1 MKSNGE
7 HMQHRT
13 NGDKRPDEIL
23 AEIDRTRDEMDRT
36 LSAIEHRL
44 TPGQL
49 VDQGLDYLRH
59 SGATEFV
66 QNLGGTAKQNP
77 LPIALT
83 AIGIGWL
90 MALGREPAQPSYGS
104 STSTAGLRDK
114 ASGAMQSASDSLSS
128 ARDRVSGSMSSM
140 RGRAS
145 ESMSSMR
152 DRAGQV
158 TESARYQWDC
168 ARGSVDSLVREQPLA
183 LGAIGLAVGAIL
195 AAMAPRTQKE
205 EELMGEASRNLME
218 KAKETGSQQL
228 EKAQETVKQVAEKAS
243 TEGKEQP
250 PTQTPAKPQVH
261 PQGQSAGQRP
271 ASTGGS
277 TTPSTPT
284 QAKPHVQARNT
295 PKTPNPGPTAAGPDK
310 KGGW

>member
-7 HMQHRT
+7 HLQHRT
-13 NGDKRPDEIL
+13 NGDKRPEEIL
-23 AEIDRTRDEMDRT
+23 ADIDRTRDEMDRT
-36 LSAIEHRL
+36 LTAIEQRL

-90 MALGREPAQPSYGS
+90 MALGREPAQPGYGS
-104 STSTAGLRDK
+104 STSTSGLRDK

-140 RGRAS
+140 RDRAS

-152 DRAGQV
+152 DRAGHI
-158 TESARYQWDC
+158 TESAKYQWDR
-168 ARGSVDSLVREQPLA
+168 ARGGVDYMIREQPLA

-205 EELMGEASRNLME
+205 EELMGEASRNLMQ
-218 KAKETGSQQL
+218 KAKQTGAQQL
-228 EKAQETVKQVAEKAS
+228 EKAQETVKQVAEKS
-243 TEGKEQP
+243 SNERKDQ
-250 PTQTPAKPQVH
+250 
-261 PQGQSAGQRP
+261 PQGQSSGQQRSATP
-271 ASTGGS
+271 GGRGTPSAQTQTKPQVQPRTS
-277 TTPSTPT
+277 TTPQT
-284 QAKPHVQARNT
+284 QH
-295 PKTPNPGPTAAGPDK
+295 PGPTATGPDK
-310 KGGW
+310 KGAW

>member
-7 HMQHRT
+7 HLQHRT
-13 NGDKRPDEIL
+13 DGDKRPEEIL

-59 SGATEFV
+59 SGAAEFV

-77 LPIALT
+77 LPVALT

-90 MALGREPAQPSYGS
+90 MALGREPAQPNYG
-104 STSTAGLRDK
+104 STSTSGLRDGVSAMRDR
-114 ASGAMQSASDSLSS
+114 ASGAMQSASDSLAS
-128 ARDRVSGSMSSM
+128 AKDRVSGSMY
-140 RGRAS
+140 
-145 ESMSSMR
+145 SMR

-158 TESARYQWDC
+158 TESAKHQWDR
-168 ARGSVDSLVREQPLA
+168 ARGGVDYLVREQPLA

-205 EELMGEASRNLME
+205 EALMGEASRNLME

-243 TEGKEQP
+243 SEGKGSSA
-250 PTQTPAKPQVH
+250 QT
-261 PQGQSAGQRP
+261 QGQRSTQRP
-271 ASTGGS
+271 AST
-277 TTPSTPT
+277 
-284 QAKPHVQARNT
+284 PHVQPRTSPETQT
-295 PKTPNPGPTAAGPDK
+295 PRQHPGPTAAGPDK
-310 KGGW
+310 KGAW

>member
-7 HMQHRT
+7 HLQHRT
-13 NGDKRPDEIL
+13 NGDKRPEEIL

-59 SGATEFV
+59 SGAAEFV

-90 MALGREPAQPSYGS
+90 MALGREPAQPNYG
-104 STSTAGLRDK
+104 STSTSGLRDGVSAMRDK
-114 ASGAMQSASDSLSS
+114 ASGAMHSASDTLAS
-128 ARDRVSGSMSSM
+128 AKDRVSGSMY
-140 RGRAS
+140 
-145 ESMSSMR
+145 SMR

-158 TESARYQWDC
+158 TESAKLRWDR
-168 ARGSVDSLVREQPLA
+168 ARGGVDYLVREQPLA

-228 EKAQETVKQVAEKAS
+228 EKAQETVKQVAERAS
-243 TEGKEQP
+243 SEGKRSSA
-250 PTQTPAKPQVH
+250 QT
-261 PQGQSAGQRP
+261 QGQSSTQRP
-271 ASTGGS
+271 AST
-277 TTPSTPT
+277 
-284 QAKPHVQARNT
+284 PHVQPRTSPETQT
-295 PKTPNPGPTAAGPDK
+295 PRQHPGPTAAGPDK
-310 KGGW
+310 KGAW

>member
-7 HMQHRT
+7 HLQHRT
-13 NGDKRPDEIL
+13 NGDKRPEEIL
-23 AEIDRTRDEMDRT
+23 RDIDRTRDEMDRT
-36 LSAIEHRL
+36 LSAIEQRL

-90 MALGREPAQPSYGS
+90 MALGREPAQQNYGTTS
-104 STSTAGLRDK
+104 SSGLRDSMGSMRDK
-114 ASGAMQSASDSLSS
+114 ASGAMHSASDSLSS
-128 ARDRVSGSMSSM
+128 TRDRVSG
-140 RGRAS
+140 
-145 ESMSSMR
+145 SMSSMR

-158 TESARYQWDC
+158 TESAKYQWDR
-168 ARGSVDSLVREQPLA
+168 ARGGVDYMIREQPLA

-228 EKAQETVKQVAEKAS
+228 EKAQETVKQVAEKSS
-243 TEGKEQP
+243 TQGKQ
-250 PTQTPAKPQVH
+250 Q
-261 PQGQSAGQRP
+261 PQGQNA
-271 ASTGGS
+271 
-277 TTPSTPT
+277 PSTQT
-284 QAKPHVQARNT
+284 QAKPHVQPRTGTTTT
-295 PKTPNPGPTAAGPDK
+295 PQTQHPGPTATGPDK

>member
-7 HMQHRT
+7 HT
-13 NGDKRPDEIL
+13 NYRSNGEKRPEEIL

-36 LSAIEHRL
+36 LTAIEHRL

-66 QNLGGTAKQNP
+66 QNLGGSAKQNP
-77 LPIALT
+77 LPVALT

-90 MALGREPAQPSYGS
+90 MALGRQPAQPSYGS
-104 STSTAGLRDK
+104 STSASGLREGMSSMRDK
-114 ASGAMQSASDSLSS
+114 AGGAMQSASDSFGSMK
-128 ARDRVSGSMSSM
+128 DRASGTMSSM
-140 RGRAS
+140 K
-145 ESMSSMR
+145 
-152 DRAGQV
+152 DRAAQV
-158 TESARYQWDC
+158 SDTARYQWDR
-168 ARGSVDSLVREQPLA
+168 ARGGVDYLVREQPLA

-205 EELMGEASRNLME
+205 EELMGEASRNVLD

-228 EKAQETVKQVAEKAS
+228 EKAQQTVKEVAEKATQEVRAQS
-243 TEGKEQP
+243 PGRQTQGAQP
-250 PTQTPAKPQVH
+250 
-261 PQGQSAGQRP
+261 
-271 ASTGGS
+271 
-277 TTPSTPT
+277 
-284 QAKPHVQARNT
+284 KPHVQPHKPSQPASQH
-295 PKTPNPGPTAAGPDK
+295 PGPTASGPDK

>member
-7 HMQHRT
+7 HLEHRT
-13 NGDKRPDEIL
+13 NGDKRPEEIL

-59 SGATEFV
+59 SGAAEFV

-90 MALGREPAQPSYGS
+90 MALGREPAQPNYGS
-104 STSTAGLRDK
+104 TSSSGLREGVSAMRDK
-114 ASGAMQSASDSLSS
+114 ASGAMQSASDSLAS
-128 ARDRVSGSMSSM
+128 AKDRVSGSMY
-140 RGRAS
+140 
-145 ESMSSMR
+145 SMR

-158 TESARYQWDC
+158 TESAKHQWDR
-168 ARGSVDSLVREQPLA
+168 ARGGVDYLVREQPLA

-228 EKAQETVKQVAEKAS
+228 EKAQDAVKQVAEKADCLI
-243 TEGKEQP
+243 GAP
-250 PTQTPAKPQVH
+250 DDDCLV
-261 PQGQSAGQRP
+261 
-271 ASTGGS
+271 
-277 TTPSTPT
+277 
-284 QAKPHVQARNT
+284 
-295 PKTPNPGPTAAGPDK
+295 TA
-310 KGGW
+310 

>member
-7 HMQHRT
+7 HLQHRT
-13 NGDKRPDEIL
+13 NGDKRPEEIL
-23 AEIDRTRDEMDRT
+23 ADIDRTRDEMDRT
-36 LSAIEHRL
+36 LSAIEQRL

-59 SGATEFV
+59 SGAAEFV

-90 MALGREPAQPSYGS
+90 MALGREPAQPSYGA
-104 STSTAGLRDK
+104 STSDSGLRDK

-140 RGRAS
+140 R
-145 ESMSSMR
+145 
-152 DRAGQV
+152 DRAGQM
-158 TESARYQWDC
+158 TESARQQWDR
-168 ARGSVDSLVREQPLA
+168 ARGGVDYMIREQPLA

-228 EKAQETVKQVAEKAS
+228 EKAQETVKQAAEKAS
-243 TEGKEQP
+243 TEGR
-250 PTQTPAKPQVH
+250 H
-261 PQGQSAGQRP
+261 RPQGQSSSQRP
-271 ASTGGS
+271 ASHGGG
-277 TTPSTPT
+277 PSTPASTAPST
-284 QAKPHVQARNT
+284 QT
-295 PKTPNPGPTAAGPDK
+295 NPGPTATGPDK
-310 KGGW
+310 KGAW

>member
-7 HMQHRT
+7 HVQHRT
-13 NGDKRPDEIL
+13 NGDKRPEEIL

-59 SGATEFV
+59 SGAAEFV

-104 STSTAGLRDK
+104 STSTSGLRDK
-114 ASGAMQSASDSLSS
+114 ASGAMQSASDSLNS
-128 ARDRVSGSMSSM
+128 AKERVSGTMSSM
-140 RGRAS
+140 RGRA
-145 ESMSSMR
+145 
-152 DRAGQV
+152 GQM
-158 TESARYQWDC
+158 TESARYQWDR
-168 ARGSVDSLVREQPLA
+168 ARGGVDYLVREQPLA
-183 LGAIGLAVGAIL
+183 LGAVGLAVGAIL

-228 EKAQETVKQVAEKAS
+228 EKAQETVKQVAEKAAV
-243 TEGKEQP
+243 ERKQ
-250 PTQTPAKPQVH
+250 Q
-261 PQGQSAGQRP
+261 PQGQS
-271 ASTGGS
+271 STQQAA
-277 TTPSTPT
+277 
-284 QAKPHVQARNT
+284 QAKPHAQARTSPQTQT
-295 PKTPNPGPTAAGPDK
+295 PRQHPGPTATGPDK

>member
-7 HMQHRT
+7 HLQHRT
-13 NGDKRPDEIL
+13 NGDKRPEEIL

-59 SGATEFV
+59 SGAAEFV

-90 MALGREPAQPSYGS
+90 MALGREPAQPNYG
-104 STSTAGLRDK
+104 STSTSGLRDGVSAMRDK
-114 ASGAMQSASDSLSS
+114 ASGAMQSASDSLAS
-128 ARDRVSGSMSSM
+128 AKDRVSGSMY
-140 RGRAS
+140 
-145 ESMSSMR
+145 SMR

-158 TESARYQWDC
+158 TESAKHQWDR
-168 ARGSVDSLVREQPLA
+168 ARGGVDYLVREQPLA

-228 EKAQETVKQVAEKAS
+228 EKAQETVKQVAEKTS
-243 TEGKEQP
+243 SEGKRSSA
-250 PTQTPAKPQVH
+250 QT
-261 PQGQSAGQRP
+261 QGQSSTQRP
-271 ASTGGS
+271 AST
-277 TTPSTPT
+277 
-284 QAKPHVQARNT
+284 PHVPPRTSPETQT
-295 PKTPNPGPTAAGPDK
+295 PRQHPGPTAAGPDK
-310 KGGW
+310 KGAW

>member
-7 HMQHRT
+7 HSQHRT
-13 NGDKRPDEIL
+13 NGDKRPEEIL

-59 SGATEFV
+59 SGAAEFV

-90 MALGREPAQPSYGS
+90 MALGREPAQPNYGS
-104 STSTAGLRDK
+104 TSSSGLRDGVSAMRDK
-114 ASGAMQSASDSLSS
+114 ASGAMQSASDSLAS
-128 ARDRVSGSMSSM
+128 AKDRVSGSMY
-140 RGRAS
+140 
-145 ESMSSMR
+145 SMR

-158 TESARYQWDC
+158 TESAKHQWDR
-168 ARGSVDSLVREQPLA
+168 ARGGVDYLVREQPLA

-205 EELMGEASRNLME
+205 EALMGEASRNLME

-228 EKAQETVKQVAEKAS
+228 EKAQDAVKQVAEKADVQPRTTTQPKTQS
-243 TEGKEQP
+243 QP
-250 PTQTPAKPQVH
+250 PRQH
-261 PQGQSAGQRP
+261 
-271 ASTGGS
+271 
-277 TTPSTPT
+277 
-284 QAKPHVQARNT
+284 
-295 PKTPNPGPTAAGPDK
+295 PGPTAAGPDK
-310 KGGW
+310 KGAW

>member
-1 MKSNGE
+1 MKSNGA
-7 HMQHRT
+7 HLQHRT
-13 NGDKRPDEIL
+13 NGDKRPEEIL

-59 SGATEFV
+59 SGAAEFV

-90 MALGREPAQPSYGS
+90 MALGRKPAQPNYG
-104 STSTAGLRDK
+104 STSTSGLRDGVSAMRDK
-114 ASGAMQSASDSLSS
+114 ASGAMQSASDSLAS
-128 ARDRVSGSMSSM
+128 AKDRVSGSMY
-140 RGRAS
+140 
-145 ESMSSMR
+145 SMR

-158 TESARYQWDC
+158 TESAKHQWDR
-168 ARGSVDSLVREQPLA
+168 ARGGVDYLVREQPLA

-228 EKAQETVKQVAEKAS
+228 EKAQDAVKQVAEKAAV
-243 TEGKEQP
+243 QP
-250 PTQTPAKPQVH
+250 RTTTQ
-261 PQGQSAGQRP
+261 
-271 ASTGGS
+271 
-277 TTPSTPT
+277 
-284 QAKPHVQARNT
+284 
-295 PKTPNPGPTAAGPDK
+295 PKTQSQTAQSQAPRQHPGPTATGPDK
-310 KGGW
+310 KGAW